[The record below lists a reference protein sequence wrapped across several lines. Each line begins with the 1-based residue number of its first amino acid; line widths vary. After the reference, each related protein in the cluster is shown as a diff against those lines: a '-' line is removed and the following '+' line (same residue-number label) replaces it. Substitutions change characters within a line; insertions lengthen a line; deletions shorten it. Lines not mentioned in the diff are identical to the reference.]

1 MIIINQ
7 RSWYYYE
14 SFKSRVLTR
23 LLLWYSQSV
32 EMQGLPNA
40 PNILGDRMFMIAYI
54 KYIHIPNIF
63 IGKCGSIFAS
73 ECAAEQ
79 ALKGNTSK
87 GPKPM

>member
-14 SFKSRVLTR
+14 SFTSRVLTR
-23 LLLWYSQSV
+23 LRLWYNQSV
-32 EMQGLPNA
+32 EMQDLPNA

-63 IGKCGSIFAS
+63 IGKCGSIFAFKYS
-73 ECAAEQ
+73 LGQ
-79 ALKGNTSK
+79 AKTASCPTAIQNC
-87 GPKPM
+87 